1 MEDIS
6 NSDFNVLKRKKRPFG
21 STEKTMIWN
30 MYQSMRNATPS
41 ASYNDISK
49 AIASSVGIHW
59 ASVHRIVKE
68 KNNDGI
74 LKSPKKTKLRV
85 KIVDKVDDFTKCAIR
100 RIVHNFFS
108 RNEIPTLDKIL
119 KKTSDD
125 GTLGIFKRSTLH
137 KILKNIG
144 FKFNKRGRNS
154 LLLDRDDIFFWRR
167 NYLRAIKNARE
178 NRQKIYYLDETWV
191 NEGHTTSRA
200 WEDTTVKS
208 SRDAF
213 INGLTTGLKNPS
225 GMTIFYTIII
235 SFISNIIIWAQF
247 VLLFYLS
254 KKFAISYLQFFCLLQ
269 VRAKD

>member
-1 MEDIS
+1 
-6 NSDFNVLKRKKRPFG
+6 
-21 STEKTMIWN
+21 

-59 ASVHRIVKE
+59 VSVNRIVKE
-68 KNNDGI
+68 KNNCDGI
-74 LKSPKKTKLRV
+74 LKSPKKTKQRV
-85 KIVDKVDDFTKCAIR
+85 NIVDKVDDFTKYAIR

-119 KKTSDD
+119 KKISDD
-125 GTLGIFKRSTLH
+125 GTLGTFKRSTLY

-167 NYLRAIKNARE
+167 NYLRAIKHARE

-200 WEDTTVKS
+200 WEDTTVKN

-225 GMTIFYTIII
+225 GMTIFCTIII
-235 SFISNIIIWAQF
+235 SLISNIINKGLNPGNKLGQSIIDTTIVQ
-247 VLLFYLS
+247 YN
-254 KKFAISYLQFFCLLQ
+254 YM
-269 VRAKD
+269 